1 MARTALR
8 SALGIALAASAALA
22 HAEVVGRVLLAAGDA
37 TALREGKPVRL
48 ALNSPIDSKDVLRTG
63 AASALQVRFNDEGM
77 ISLRENSE
85 FAIEEYRFGGKEDG
99 SERGFFRLVK
109 GGFRA
114 VTGAIGRTQKDN
126 YKVRTQTATIG
137 IRGTDYAVRDCRG
150 DCGAAVKDGLYGT
163 VLGLSSGT
171 NKIALENN
179 TGEHVFGI
187 SQSFYVPDANSQP
200 QQLLQPPTFV
210 SVKPQGKAQAAQQ
223 GGSGTGGEQSGG
235 ASGAAGESRPAGT
248 TDVALTTPLIT
259 QPFQVTQTLTS
270 AGTPAALPPANGFLA
285 VYALPGLS
293 LSDVVWNDD
302 VSIASINGQNQLI
315 GYGTPGTFPAGS
327 LGGGTIT
334 DTGILTLPD
343 GQTFVWGRW
352 TGATQ
357 VTAANGQTFGNVPLL
372 FGTASGLRQDN
383 TFVGT
388 VGGTG
393 TYSYAGGPKPVD
405 AGGNVGSVTSSS
417 LTINFTQ
424 LTANYSLAMNFPSVL
439 VSGSN
444 MGSASFNVSG
454 FAAKAGFGGEFD
466 GSDNLSGTCS
476 GGGCSS
482 GSATGGF
489 GVGLTGTQGYE
500 FAVVTGAV
508 SGTQAGPVV
517 FLNGHTVNTFTPGP
531 APVGPLWAQIAWS
544 EPVYAPASTWT
555 ISNGTTFNASNQP
568 TAFTNPS
575 CVAPAN
581 CLISAAL
588 TGAIVNPGSITLV
601 DGGVMNWG
609 RWSSAAF
616 TDRFSGVVNMYSPP
630 TGVPFVAG
638 TQPGSTFPA
647 GSFVYTL
654 AGGTFASTA
663 GASGTLTVGPT
674 PGAFSIGFGSN
685 MTISV
690 VAPIQ
695 FTVAGAGTYS
705 LNSLASIGGGSCSA
719 GTCTGPL
726 QNIPGMSFN
735 ATCSGGTCT
744 SVSSVNATG
753 TFFGKQAGGFGVSG
767 NVFSNA
773 SGPPLPT
780 VSFSGGFKR

>member
-8 SALGIALAASAALA
+8 LALGIALAAGAALA

-48 ALNSPIDSKDVLRTG
+48 ALNSPVESKDVLRTG
-63 AASALQVRFNDEGM
+63 PASALQVRFNDEGM

-126 YKVRTQTATIG
+126 YKVQTQTATIG

-171 NKIALENN
+171 NKIALENS

-187 SQSFYVPDANSQP
+187 SQSFFVPDANSQP

-248 TDVALTTPLIT
+248 TDVALTTPLIA

-270 AGTPAALPPANGFLA
+270 TGTPAAVPPANGFVVVYPLA
-285 VYALPGLS
+285 PNLPFGDIVFDDS
-293 LSDVVWNDD
+293 VVTATF
-302 VSIASINGQNQLI
+302 SGQNQLLS
-315 GYGTPGTFPAGS
+315 YGTAGAFPAGS
-327 LGGGTIT
+327 LAGGTIT
-334 DTGILTLPD
+334 DTGGLTLSN
-343 GQTFVWGRW
+343 GQMFSWGRW
-352 TGATQ
+352 TGSTQ
-357 VTAANGQTFGNVPLL
+357 VTIGNGQTLGNVPVL
-372 FGTASGLRQDN
+372 FGAASGLQQN
-383 TFVGT
+383 TNFVGT
-388 VGGTG
+388 VGGAA
-393 TYSYAGGPKPVD
+393 TYAYAGGPKPVD
-405 AGGNVGSVTSSS
+405 AGGNVGTITGSS
-417 LTINFTQ
+417 LAINFTQ
-424 LTANYSLAMNFPSVL
+424 LTANYSLGMSFPAVI
-439 VSGSN
+439 VSGVN
-444 MGSASFNVSG
+444 MGSANFSVSG
-454 FAAKAGFGGEFD
+454 TGNHVPSDAKGEFFGG
-466 GSDNLSGTCS
+466 LSGTCAGS
-476 GGGCSS
+476 GCFSSAAGGGF
-482 GSATGGF
+482 AI
-489 GVGLTGTQGYE
+489 GLTGTQGYE
-500 FAVVTGAV
+500 FAVVPGIV
-508 SGTQAGPVV
+508 FGTKAGDAA
-517 FLNGHTVNTFTPGP
+517 FLNAYTVNTFAAGS
-531 APVGPLWAQIAWS
+531 APIGPLWAQIAWS
-544 EPVYAPASTWT
+544 NPIYAPGGTWT
-555 ISNGTTFNASNQP
+555 ISDGTTFNGSNQP
-568 TAFTNPS
+568 TAFANPS
-575 CVAPAN
+575 CVAPSS
-581 CLISAAL
+581 CLISATL
-588 TGAIVNPGSITLV
+588 TGSIVNPGSITLV

-616 TDRFSGVVNMYSPP
+616 TDRFSGVVNAYSPP

-638 TQPGSTFPA
+638 TQPGSTFPT

-654 AGGTFASTA
+654 AGGTFATT
-663 GASGTLTVGPT
+663 GGTSGTLSQ
-674 PGAFSIGFGSN
+674 GAFSIGFGSN

-690 VAPIQ
+690 ATPLQ
-695 FTVAGAGTYS
+695 FTAGGAGTYS
-705 LNSLASIGGGSCSA
+705 LNSLSSIGGGTCSA

-726 QNIPGMSFN
+726 QSIPGMFFN

-780 VSFSGGFKR
+780 VTFSGGFKR